1 LATVSATSVTSVRVR
16 ARPRWWRLTG
26 RLAAHPAAVIAAA
39 VLMFSWA
46 GLIGVHRT
54 VAMPLSRTAAVAE
67 VDANAQQ
74 RALLAIAH
82 PTRVV
87 LTPVDSHQEIVW
99 FYRGGKLVVSDVVTT
114 SGRIAYAIE
123 YRNLK
128 YAYGS
133 PIANSPWM
141 LAVLAILF
149 VLMTAVRPLSRLRN
163 LDVLVAAST
172 TLSILLLN
180 AATPELE
187 MLATMPALLYLAC
200 RCGCRALR
208 GAGHEG
214 EVTPIFELVTRRC
227 SQTTQLRLLRLMGV
241 TLTLIVVM
249 VGYSSGAVVDVANAV
264 LEGAT
269 AILHGFIPYGHVPGI
284 LHGDTYP
291 LGSYLF
297 YVPFAVLTPA
307 AHVFNFPQWTLNV
320 AIIAAVAVAA
330 GLWRFGRGL
339 RTGAA
344 RDPRD
349 EAAGLRMA
357 IAWLTFPAMLV
368 TVSTGTTD
376 VALAAML
383 LVALMLWR
391 RPAAATTVL
400 AVGGWFKLYPLALI
414 PAAIAPLR
422 GRALWRALLVAVLV
436 SGAMVA
442 ALVAIGGTAGVGQML
457 RAIAY
462 QVSRTDPHSLW
473 SWVGSVPLQQ
483 LAQAATLALVAGAFV
498 VFRRDPS
505 LAQDRTRVA
514 ALFAA
519 VLLGLQ
525 IAAGYWTYLYLTWV
539 LPFVVLSLLSDQARR
554 DGELRRT

>member
-1 LATVSATSVTSVRVR
+1 
-16 ARPRWWRLTG
+16 
-26 RLAAHPAAVIAAA
+26 
-39 VLMFSWA
+39 MFSWA
-46 GLIGVHRT
+46 GLVAVHRT
-54 VAMPLSRTAAVAE
+54 VAMPLSRTAAVAA

-87 LTPVDSHQEIVW
+87 LTPVDSHHEIVW
-99 FYRGGKLVVSDVVTT
+99 FYRGPRLVLSDVVTT

-133 PIANSPWM
+133 PIANSAWM
-141 LAVLAILF
+141 LALLAILF
-149 VLMTAVRPLSRLRN
+149 VLMTAVKPLWRLRN
-163 LDVLVAAST
+163 LDVLVAVST

-180 AATPELE
+180 AETPELE
-187 MLATMPALLYLAC
+187 MLATVPALLYLAC
-200 RCGCRALR
+200 RCACRALR
-208 GAGHEG
+208 GAAPGG
-214 EVTPIFELVTRRC
+214 EAVPLYEIVTSRC
-227 SQTTQLRLLRLMGV
+227 AQTTQLRLLRFTAV
-241 TLTLIVVM
+241 TIALIVVM

-269 AILHGFIPYGHVPGI
+269 SILHGLVPYGHVPGI

-297 YVPFAVLTPA
+297 YVPFAALTPA
-307 AHVFNFPQWTLNV
+307 TSIFNFPQWTLNV
-320 AIIAAVAVAA
+320 AIVAALAVAVALLRY
-330 GLWRFGRGL
+330 GPGL
-339 RTGAA
+339 RTRAA
-344 RDPRD
+344 RDPRS

-357 IAWLTFPAMLV
+357 VAWLTFPPMLV

-383 LVALMLWR
+383 LGALLLWR

-400 AVGGWFKLYPLALI
+400 AVGGWFKLYPLALM

-422 GRALWRALLVAVLV
+422 GRALWRALLGAVLV
-436 SGAMVA
+436 SGAMIG
-442 ALVAIGGTAGVGQML
+442 ALVAIGGTAGVGQMVH
-457 RAIAY
+457 AMAY

-473 SWVGSVPLQQ
+473 SWIGSVPLQQ
-483 LAQAATLALVAGAFV
+483 LAQGATLALVAGAFV

>member
-1 LATVSATSVTSVRVR
+1 VSATSATSSVVRTFR
-16 ARPRWWRLTG
+16 RSGRLSG
-26 RLAAHPAAVIAAA
+26 RLAAHPAVAVAVA
-39 VLMFSWA
+39 VLFLGWA
-46 GLIGVHRT
+46 ALVATHRV
-54 VAMPLSRTAAVAE
+54 VAMPIPRAAAIADI
-67 VDANAQQ
+67 DANSQQ
-74 RALLAIAH
+74 RSLLAIAH
-82 PTRVV
+82 PSRVV
-87 LTPVDSHQEIVW
+87 LTPVDSHEEIVW
-99 FYRGGKLVVSDVVTT
+99 FYRGAKLVLSDVVTT
-114 SGRIAYAIE
+114 SGRIAFGIE
-123 YRNLK
+123 YRDVR

-133 PIANSPWM
+133 PIANSPWV
-141 LAVLAILF
+141 LALLAILF
-149 VLMTAVRPLSRLRN
+149 VLMTAVRPLWRLRN

-180 AATPELE
+180 AETPELE

-200 RCGCRALR
+200 RCACRALR

-227 SQTTQLRLLRLMGV
+227 SQTTQLRLLRVTGV
-241 TLTLIVVM
+241 TLTVIVVM

-269 AILHGFIPYGHVPGI
+269 AILHGLVPYGHVPGI

-297 YVPFAVLTPA
+297 YVPFAALTPA
-307 AHVFNFPQWTLNV
+307 TSVFNFPQWTLNI
-320 AIIAAVAVAA
+320 AIIAALAVAA
-330 GLWRFGRGL
+330 GLWRYGRGL
-339 RTGAA
+339 RTRAA

-349 EAAGLRMA
+349 EATGLRMA
-357 IAWLTFPAMLV
+357 IAWLTFPPMLL

-383 LVALMLWR
+383 LAALLLWR

-400 AVGGWFKLYPLALI
+400 AVGGWFKLYPVALI

-422 GRALWRALLVAVLV
+422 GRALWRALLGVALV
-436 SGAMVA
+436 TTAMIA
-442 ALVAIGGTAGVGQML
+442 ALVAIGGTTGVGQMVH
-457 RAIAY
+457 AMVY

-473 SWVGSVPLQQ
+473 AWVGSVPLQQ
-483 LAQAATLALVAGAFV
+483 LAQAATLALIAGAFV

-505 LAQDRTRVA
+505 LARDRTRVA

-554 DGELRRT
+554 DGELGRT